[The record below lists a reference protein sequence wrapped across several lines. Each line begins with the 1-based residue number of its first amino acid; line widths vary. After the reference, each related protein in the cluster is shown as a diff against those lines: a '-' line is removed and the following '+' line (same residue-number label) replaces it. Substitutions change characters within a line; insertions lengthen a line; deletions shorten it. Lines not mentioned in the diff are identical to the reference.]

1 MKKWKKL
8 LAVGLV
14 IAMTVMNF
22 VACGNGNESNNGTT
36 GTSATTGTSGTTGA
50 SGTKEAGKSMTVVVT
65 SALTSIDPLHSGS
78 SITGNATALVYAGL
92 YTLDADGKA
101 VLDLAES
108 VEKSEDLLTWT
119 FKLKDA
125 KWSNGDPVTA
135 YDYEYAWKRIVNI
148 ENYDGSDLSSY
159 PINAGIK
166 NAEAIAAGELPYT
179 ELGCHAKDDKTFVV
193 EFDSV
198 VTFAEQ
204 VLALPT
210 FYPVQQAFVE
220 KCGDMF
226 GLGKE
231 YILSNGPFVIENYEL
246 GNTYWS
252 YTRNH
257 DFAGYQTGNSNL
269 ETLEF
274 QLIQDS
280 QQAMLAYT
288 SGDLD
293 VVDITGEQVELYSA
307 EKGFHQIA
315 TARTTYMAVNCDK
328 ITNENL
334 RQALAHSID
343 KEALCTSVLKDGSRP
358 AYSIVPTGLS
368 VDENGKDFTEG
379 SGTYQE
385 TDKKLAAEY
394 WDKAKKEMGVDT
406 YTMEFLITSDEAAY
420 TVGAYI
426 QDQIQSA
433 LEGVTVE
440 LKTVPFKSKMDYVM
454 SGDFDFCIIAWGGD
468 YPDPLTFLNCYITG
482 YPINVSKW
490 SNPEYD
496 AIINDVLAGTYDG
509 SVTERFNALHKA
521 EKIFMEDASVTVLY
535 QNMECKMINPKISGI
550 EYHSIGVNEVY
561 RNVIISD

>member
-1 MKKWKKL
+1 MKKWKKFL
-8 LAVGLV
+8 SVGLV
-14 IAMTVMNF
+14 ASMVFALT
-22 VACGNGNESNNGTT
+22 ACGGTEGSESLNVANT
-36 GTSATTGTSGTTGA
+36 GDGKESSESVETSR
-50 SGTKEAGKSMTVVVT
+50 EGKRMTVVET
-65 SALTSIDPLHSGS
+65 TALTSIDPLHSGS
-78 SITGNATALVYAGL
+78 AITGNATALAYAGL
-92 YTLDADGKA
+92 YTLDSDGNA

-108 VEKSEDLLTWT
+108 VEKSDDLLTWT

-148 ENYDGSDLSSY
+148 DNYDGSDLSSY

-179 ELGCHAKDDKTFVV
+179 DLGCHAEDDKTFVV

-220 KCGDMF
+220 QCGEMF

-231 YILSNGPFVIENYEL
+231 YILSNGPFVVEEYEL
-246 GNTYWS
+246 GATYWS
-252 YTRNH
+252 FKRNP
-257 DFAGYQTGNSNL
+257 DFVGYQTGDSNL

-288 SGDLD
+288 SGDVD
-293 VVDITGEQVELYSA
+293 VVGITGEQVELYSS
-307 EKGFHQIA
+307 EDGFHQIGS
-315 TARTTYMAVNCDK
+315 ARTTYMAVNCDK

-334 RQALAHSID
+334 RQALAHCID
-343 KEALCTSVLKDGSRP
+343 KEALCASVLKDGSIP
-358 AYSIVPTGLS
+358 AYTIVPTGLS
-368 VDENGKDFTEG
+368 VDEAGKDFTAG

-385 TDKKLAAEY
+385 TDKELAAEY
-394 WDKAKKEMGVDT
+394 WEKAKQEMGVDT
-406 YTMEFLITSDEAAY
+406 YKMEFLITSDEAAY

-433 LEGVTVE
+433 LAGVTVE

-454 SGDFDFCIIAWGGD
+454 AGDYDFCIIAWGGD

-496 AIINDVLAGTYDG
+496 TIINDVLAGVYDS
-509 SVTERFNALHKA
+509 SVTERFNALHEA
-521 EKIFMEDASVTVLY
+521 EKIFMEDSSVIVLY
-535 QNMECKMINPKISGI
+535 QNAECKMINPKISGI
-550 EYHSIGVNEVY
+550 EYHGIGVNEVY
-561 RNVIISD
+561 RNVVISE